1 MSGLPSNQESSDSS
15 VPLRHSLNAKLMFA
29 FLAVALLPLIGA
41 SIFSYVRSESTL
53 QTKSVDL
60 LVSNVSIVEI
70 SIERWLNERYI
81 DVELLAQTDA
91 IRSGDLESIAAE
103 LKRIF
108 DSNSG
113 YESLFFTGTDGMTLF
128 ATDGGTYDFSD
139 HSYFTDAM
147 QGGVAVSDPR
157 FSVVTGD
164 IVFVVAA
171 PVYINE
177 QIIGV
182 VVAKTQLPH
191 DLLISIRQ
199 GESGETYL
207 INSDGYFVTPSRFT
221 QDLIAD
227 GFITKRA
234 ELEMRVDSVASRA
247 VLAGGRGHSEYPD
260 YRGVMVLGAYAPI
273 DFAGR
278 QWGLISEV
286 DSAEAFAQATLLR
299 NQFVLVVLIGA
310 LIVIVAAILLARN
323 ISQPL
328 KLISRTAARLALG
341 DTQQEIL
348 YRSKDEVGLLADQF
362 RRMIGYQQE
371 MANAATHLAKGD
383 LNVQVSPQSEKDAL
397 GHAFTQMVQYQK
409 EMASAAEKLAVGNLD
424 VQVKAQSEKDMLGN
438 AFAQMVAY
446 QQDIVGAVGE
456 VAQGNLTVNVAPYSA
471 QDVLSNAVQRMIAQ
485 LRNTVGSVQS
495 SAQRLIASSSQL
507 SQVSE
512 QASDATLQITQT
524 IEMMAGTTQQVAET
538 IGQVALGAAQ
548 QAQVLERT
556 RAIVDEQEMVIV
568 RIADGTVRQTQSV
581 DAADQIFHGQ
591 LAAAIQQVEVA
602 TNASGQAVSTA
613 VGAAQSGS
621 QAVGKTIAGINTV
634 AKTAEQVTHRI
645 TEMGKRSQQIG
656 AIVQVINEIAERTN
670 LLSLNAAIEA
680 ARAGEHGKGFAVVA
694 DEVRKLAERSAK
706 SAEEITELV
715 GTVQE
720 AARQAVAAMDENDRQ
735 VQQGLETANDAEQA
749 LTGIHNAM
757 AQVGGQMQQ
766 LQKTVADLGDS
777 SRRVQ
782 VAMQQVASVIEE
794 NMEAANVL
802 TASHTPIQHAMEEI
816 ASVAEENSAAAEE
829 VAASAEESSSSVEE
843 INAMTKSVNA
853 QVEEVTVS
861 AQSVASVAAELQA
874 VVAMFRLSQ
883 QNATQN
889 GMTMSRQAESFSRY
903 ASNVLDPVTNGHTT
917 NGHTTNGHTTNGHT
931 TNGHT
936 TNGHTKNGHNG
947 RH

>member
-1 MSGLPSNQESSDSS
+1 
-15 VPLRHSLNAKLMFA
+15 MFA

-41 SIFSYVRSESTL
+41 SIFSYVRSEAMLHTE
-53 QTKSVDL
+53 SVDL
-60 LVSNVSIVEI
+60 LSSNVSIVEI
-70 SIERWLNERYI
+70 SIERWLNERYL

-91 IRSGDLESIAAE
+91 IRSGDLDSITAE
-103 LKRIF
+103 LNRIF
-108 DSNSG
+108 NSNSG
-113 YESLFFTGTDGMTLF
+113 YESLFFTGTDGTTLF

-147 QGGVAVSDPR
+147 LGDVAVSDPR
-157 FSVVTGD
+157 FSVVGGGV
-164 IVFVVAA
+164 VFVVAA
-171 PVYINE
+171 PVYIDE

-182 VVAKTQLPH
+182 VVAKTELPH
-191 DLLISIRQ
+191 DLLLSIRQ

-207 INSDGYFVTPSRFT
+207 INRDGFFVTPSRFT
-221 QDLIAD
+221 EDLIAD
-227 GFITKRA
+227 GYITKQA
-234 ELEMRVDSVASRA
+234 ELELQVDSVASRA
-247 VLAGGRGHSEYPD
+247 VLAGERGHSEYPD

-310 LIVIVAAILLARN
+310 LIVIVVAILLARN

-328 KLISRTAARLALG
+328 KLISRVAARLALG
-341 DTQQEIL
+341 DTQQQIV
-348 YRSKDEVGLLADQF
+348 YRSKDEVGLLAEQF

-383 LNVQVSPQSEKDAL
+383 LNVQVSPQSEEDAL
-397 GHAFTQMVQYQK
+397 GNAFTQMVQYQK
-409 EMASAAEKLAVGNLD
+409 EMAGAAEKLAVGNLD
-424 VQVKAQSEKDMLGN
+424 VQVTAQSEKDVLGN
-438 AFAQMVAY
+438 AFAQMIGY
-446 QQDIVGAVGE
+446 QQDISGAVAQ
-456 VAQGNLTVNVAPYSA
+456 VAQGNLTVNVTPHSA
-471 QDVLSNAVQRMIAQ
+471 QDVLSNAVQKMIVQ
-485 LRNTVGSVQS
+485 LRTTVGGVQS
-495 SAQRLIASSSQL
+495 SAQRLIASSNQL
-507 SQVSE
+507 RQVSE
-512 QASDATLQITQT
+512 QAGDATLQITQT
-524 IEMMAGTTQQVAET
+524 IEMMSGTTQQVAET

-556 RAIVDEQEMVIV
+556 RAIVDEQEMVII

-591 LAAAIQQVEVA
+591 LASAIQQVEVA
-602 TNASGQAVSTA
+602 TNASGEAVSMA

-621 QAVGKTIAGINTV
+621 TAVGKTIAGINTV
-634 AKTAEQVTHRI
+634 AKTAERVTHRI

-715 GTVQE
+715 GTVQD
-720 AARQAVAAMDENDRQ
+720 AARQAVTAMDENDRQ

-749 LTGIHNAM
+749 LAGIHNAM
-757 AQVGGQMQQ
+757 AQVGGQMQE
-766 LQKTVADLGDS
+766 LRKTVADLGDS

-853 QVEEVTVS
+853 QVEEVTAS
-861 AQSVASVAAELQA
+861 AQSLSTVAAELQSI
-874 VVAMFRLSQ
+874 VAAFQLSQ
-883 QNATQN
+883 QNALSMPPQHNDT
-889 GMTMSRQAESFSRY
+889 SSRY
-903 ASNVLDPVTNGHTT
+903 APKAMEAVMP
-917 NGHTTNGHTTNGHT
+917 
-931 TNGHT
+931 
-936 TNGHTKNGHNG
+936 GHNG